1 VTKALHRQL
10 ILRRKKTLNTQ
21 IPYVN
26 KYSDNTVPLDY
37 NVHEMEEL
45 ACLTDTYNVVAVD

>member
-1 VTKALHRQL
+1 MTKALHRQL